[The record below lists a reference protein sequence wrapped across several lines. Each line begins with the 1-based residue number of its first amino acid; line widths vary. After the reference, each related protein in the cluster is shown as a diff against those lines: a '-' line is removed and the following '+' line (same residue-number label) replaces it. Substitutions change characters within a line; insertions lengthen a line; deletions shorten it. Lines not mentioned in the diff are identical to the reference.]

1 MMNTISGHSLVLQ
14 KFLMRR
20 EVSLLLSD
28 QAGIK
33 SDQKNQTQ
41 NLLGDLILLFCEKLE
56 IDEADITE
64 TSSEEENVEILRE
77 LH

>member
-1 MMNTISGHSLVLQ
+1 MCRGG
-14 KFLMRR
+14 
-20 EVSLLLSD
+20 SLLPSD

-33 SDQKNQTQ
+33 SDQNNHTQ
-41 NLLGDLILLFCEKLE
+41 NLFGDLILLFCEKLE